1 MEYPKIYVGPM
12 SQNVVD
18 AIKEFSNK
26 TGHKIGLIPSRRQ
39 VEFNGG
45 YVNNW
50 KTKDFSKYAKNLF
63 LTRDHAGP
71 NQGYNND
78 DGFDSLEK
86 DCKYFN
92 MIHIDPWKKYPLFDE
107 GIEWTAKMI
116 KYCHSLNPEL
126 EYEVGTEESIRKFEV
141 EELDMFLFTLKK
153 LLTTQ
158 QFNKIKY
165 LVIQSGTSLEENKNT
180 GEYDKQRL
188 KSMIKVVKKYNL
200 LSKEHNGDYLSTKCI
215 KSKFK
220 LGLDA
225 INIAPEFG
233 LIETLSYIEA
243 GIDIDKFWKICYDSK
258 RWEKWVGKDFNPK
271 KQKLDLIKI
280 CGHYVFATKE
290 FKKIK
295 PNIKRQIK
303 LNIKNKLNE
312 LFK

>member
-1 MEYPKIYVGPM
+1 
-12 SQNVVD
+12 
-18 AIKEFSNK
+18 
-26 TGHKIGLIPSRRQ
+26 
-39 VEFNGG
+39 
-45 YVNNW
+45 
-50 KTKDFSKYAKNLF
+50 
-63 LTRDHAGP
+63 
-71 NQGYNND
+71 
-78 DGFDSLEK
+78 
-86 DCKYFN
+86 
-92 MIHIDPWKKYPLFDE
+92 
-107 GIEWTAKMI
+107 
-116 KYCHSLNPEL
+116 
-126 EYEVGTEESIRKFEV
+126 
-141 EELDMFLFTLKK
+141 
-153 LLTTQ
+153 
-158 QFNKIKY
+158 
-165 LVIQSGTSLEENKNT
+165 
-180 GEYDKQRL
+180 
-188 KSMIKVVKKYNL
+188 MIKVVKKYNL